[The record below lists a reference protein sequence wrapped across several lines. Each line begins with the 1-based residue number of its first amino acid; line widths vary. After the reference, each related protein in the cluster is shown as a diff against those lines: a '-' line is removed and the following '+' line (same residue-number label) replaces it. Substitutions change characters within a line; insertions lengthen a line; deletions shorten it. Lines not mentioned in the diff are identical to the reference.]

1 MFSLYM
7 KFSFNSVSAE
17 IKTYFNIIDK
27 AYSYNIILALRS
39 NPYHKGNQ
47 ICNFGRGLWSF
58 MQSLWCFGITLS
70 VVRPFVYATVSGRY
84 LSSGETL
91 EFINSHKYCF

>member
-39 NPYHKGNQ
+39 NP
-47 ICNFGRGLWSF
+47 
-58 MQSLWCFGITLS
+58 LS
-70 VVRPFVYATVSGRY
+70 
-84 LSSGETL
+84 
-91 EFINSHKYCF
+91 

>member
-17 IKTYFNIIDK
+17 INTYFNIIDK

-39 NPYHKGNQ
+39 NP
-47 ICNFGRGLWSF
+47 
-58 MQSLWCFGITLS
+58 LS
-70 VVRPFVYATVSGRY
+70 
-84 LSSGETL
+84 
-91 EFINSHKYCF
+91 